1 MKVSEI
7 NIPFG
12 KYHTYCRIVG
22 PASDRPPLLLLHG
35 GPGSSHNYFELL
47 DNLANRSGRQL
58 IMYDQLGCGLSSIP
72 DDHPE
77 LYTAENWVAELVNL
91 RQYLQLDQLYLLG
104 QSWGGML
111 AIIYL
116 CDYHPQGI
124 QGVILS
130 STLSSARLW
139 ASELHRL
146 IKFMPKDDRE
156 AIRRAEETGDYTA
169 SSYRRANEHFM
180 ELHAAARVSPQSPE
194 PLRRPKRG
202 GTKSYLTAW
211 GPNEYNPLGNLK
223 DYEYTAKLS
232 RISVPALVID
242 GTDDLC
248 TPLVA
253 KTMADHLPNAEWRL
267 FQNARH
273 MVFAEQPA
281 AYQQTVTN
289 WLRKVENKIYS

>member
-1 MKVSEI
+1 MNVTEI

-12 KYHTYCRIVG
+12 HYHTYCRIVG
-22 PASDRPPLLLLHG
+22 TTSDRPPLLLLHG
-35 GPGSSHNYFELL
+35 GPGSTHNYFELL
-47 DNLANRSGRQL
+47 DDLATQTGRQL
-58 IMYDQLGCGLSSIP
+58 IMYDQLGCGRSSIP
-72 DDHPE
+72 DDQPE
-77 LYTAENWVAELVNL
+77 LYTAGTWVAELVNL
-91 RQYLQLDQLYLLG
+91 RRYLGLDQVYLLG

-116 CDYHPQGI
+116 CDYHPRGVN
-124 QGVILS
+124 GVILS

-146 IKFMPKDDRE
+146 IGFMPAEDQA
-156 AIRRAEETGDYTA
+156 AIHRAERTGDFTTPAYQ
-169 SSYRRANEHFM
+169 RANAAFM
-180 ELHAAARVSPQSPE
+180 ALHAAATVTAQSPA

-202 GTKSYLTAW
+202 GDQAYLTAW

-223 DYEYTAKLS
+223 DYEYTAKLGQ
-232 RISVPALVID
+232 ITVPALVID

-253 KTMADHLPNAEWRL
+253 KTMVDHLPNVHWKL
-267 FQNARH
+267 FQGARH

-281 AYQQTVTN
+281 AYKRTVAK
-289 WLRKVENKIYS
+289 WLANVEK